1 MTDPRQRR
9 LLVLCLA
16 TVYLVWGTSYMA
28 TRVGVLN
35 LPPLLFAGVRFFIS
49 GTLLMAVAFWRGFS
63 LRALDGHWGHL
74 VMMSL
79 LGISVCNGLQV
90 WAMQWV
96 PSHTGALLN
105 ASSALWIVIFGLFG
119 ARSHRPETRAISG
132 LIIGFIG
139 TVLLVWPAHKL
150 TGVNVLTN
158 TMGNTLPA
166 AETVTPLVPQL
177 VILLA
182 CIVWS
187 LGTIYMRN
195 HSLKM
200 DIFAMLGTQMLL
212 GGVMLFLAGL
222 LRGELALWT
231 WSKPGLLSLA
241 YLVIFSSCFAY
252 VAYAWL
258 ARHAT
263 PAVTG
268 TYSYVN
274 PALAAV
280 VGYVGLGER
289 LSALQ
294 LAGAL
299 VILAG
304 VLMINW
310 PTKGSMKP
318 S

>member
-1 MTDPRQRR
+1 MSDPRQRR
-9 LLVLCLA
+9 LLVLSLA

-49 GTLLMAVAFWRGFS
+49 GILLMAVAYWRGFS
-63 LRALDGHWGHL
+63 LRQVHGQWGHIL
-74 VMMSL
+74 VMSL

-119 ARSHRPETRAISG
+119 ARSHRPETRAVAG
-132 LIIGFIG
+132 LVIGFIG
-139 TVLLVWPAHKL
+139 TVLLVWPASK
-150 TGVNVLTN
+150 
-158 TMGNTLPA
+158 
-166 AETVTPLVPQL
+166 TVTPLVPQL

-200 DIFAMLGTQMLL
+200 DVFAMLGTQMLM
-212 GGVMLFLAGL
+212 GGAMLFVAGL
-222 LRGELALWT
+222 ARGELGSWT
-231 WSKPGLLSLA
+231 WSRPGLFSLA
-241 YLVIFSSCFAY
+241 YLVVFSSCFAY

-263 PAVTG
+263 PAVVG

-274 PALAAV
+274 PALASV

-289 LSALQ
+289 LSLLQ
-294 LAGAL
+294 VVGAL
-299 VILAG
+299 IILAG

-310 PTKGSMKP
+310 PTRGSISP
-318 S
+318 V

>member
-9 LLVLCLA
+9 LLVLSLA
-16 TVYLVWGTSYMA
+16 TVYLVWGTSYLA

-49 GTLLMAVAFWRGFS
+49 GALLMTVAFWRGFS
-63 LRALDGHWGHL
+63 LKALDGHWGHL

-105 ASSALWIVIFGLFG
+105 ASSAMWIVIFGLFG
-119 ARSHRPETRAISG
+119 ARSHRPETRAIAG

-150 TGVNVLTN
+150 TGVNALAN
-158 TMGNTLPA
+158 TATTVG
-166 AETVTPLVPQL
+166 TVTPLVPQL

-195 HSLKM
+195 HSVKL
-200 DIFAMLGTQMLL
+200 DLFAMLGTQMLI
-212 GGVMLFLAGL
+212 GGVMLLLAGL
-222 LRGELALWT
+222 LHGELSSWT
-231 WSKPGLLSLA
+231 WSKPGLFSLA

-294 LAGAL
+294 VVGAL

-310 PTKGSMKP
+310 PARGSITP
-318 S
+318 

>member
-16 TVYLVWGTSYMA
+16 TVYLVWGTSYLA

-49 GTLLMAVAFWRGFS
+49 GVLLMAVAFWRGFS
-63 LRALDGHWGHL
+63 LKALDGHWGHL
-74 VMMSL
+74 LMMSL

-119 ARSHRPETRAISG
+119 ARSHRPETRAIAG

-139 TVLLVWPAHKL
+139 TVLLVWPARKL
-150 TGVNVLTN
+150 TGVNVA
-158 TMGNTLPA
+158 G
-166 AETVTPLVPQL
+166 TVTPLVPQL

-212 GGVMLFLAGL
+212 GGVMLFLAGV
-222 LRGELALWT
+222 LRGELSAWT

-294 LAGAL
+294 VAGAL

-310 PTKGSMKP
+310 PTKGSIAP
-318 S
+318 T

>member
-1 MTDPRQRR
+1 MNDPRQRQ
-9 LLVLCLA
+9 LLVLSLA
-16 TVYLVWGTSYMA
+16 TVYLVWGTSYLA

-49 GTLLMAVAFWRGFS
+49 GLLLMAVARWRGFS
-63 LRALDGHWGHL
+63 LRQVEGQWRHM

-119 ARSHRPETRAISG
+119 ARSHRPGALAVAG
-132 LIIGFIG
+132 LAIGFIG
-139 TVLLVWPAHKL
+139 TVLLVWPA
-150 TGVNVLTN
+150 
-158 TMGNTLPA
+158 GNQAGA
-166 AETVTPLVPQL
+166 ATETVTPLLPQM

-182 CIVWS
+182 CVVWS

-200 DIFAMLGTQMLL
+200 DVFGMLGTQMLI
-212 GGVMLFLAGL
+212 GGVMLAAAGL
-222 LRGELALWT
+222 VRGELSAWN
-231 WSKPGLLSLA
+231 WSRPGLFSLA

-263 PAVTG
+263 PAQAG

-274 PALAAV
+274 PALASV
-280 VGYVGLGER
+280 VGYVGLDER
-289 LSALQ
+289 LSVIQ
-294 LAGAL
+294 VIGAAI
-299 VILAG
+299 ILTG

-310 PTKGSMKP
+310 PTRGLMIQSR
-318 S
+318 

>member
-1 MTDPRQRR
+1 
-9 LLVLCLA
+9 
-16 TVYLVWGTSYMA
+16 VYLVWGTSYLA
-28 TRVGVLN
+28 TRVGVLH
-35 LPPLLFAGVRFFIS
+35 LPPLLFGGVRFFIS
-49 GTLLMAVAFWRGFS
+49 GVLLMAVAFWRGFS
-63 LRALDGHWGHL
+63 IRQLDGHWGHML
-74 VMMSL
+74 MMSL
-79 LGISVCNGLQV
+79 LGVSVCNGLQV

-105 ASSALWIVIFGLFG
+105 ASSAMWIVIFGLFG
-119 ARSHRPETRAISG
+119 ARSHRPETRAIAG

-139 TVLLVWPAHKL
+139 TVLLVWPVHEL
-150 TGVNVLTN
+150 TGVNALQ
-158 TMGNTLPA
+158 A
-166 AETVTPLVPQL
+166 AATATPLLPQL

-195 HSLKM
+195 HSVKL
-200 DIFAMLGTQMLL
+200 DIFAMLGTQMLI
-212 GGVMLFLAGL
+212 GGVMMFLVGL
-222 LRGELALWT
+222 ARGELSA
-231 WSKPGLLSLA
+231 WSWSRPGVFSLA

-263 PAVTG
+263 PAVVG

-280 VGYVGLGER
+280 VGYIGLDEH

-294 LAGAL
+294 VVGAL
-299 VILAG
+299 IILTG

-310 PTKGSMKP
+310 PTKGSIAP

>member
-1 MTDPRQRR
+1 MTDPRQRQ

-16 TVYLVWGTSYMA
+16 TVYLVWGTSYLA

-35 LPPLLFAGVRFFIS
+35 LPPLLYAGVRFVIS
-49 GTLLMAVAFWRGFS
+49 GALLMCVAFWRGFS
-63 LRALDGHWGHL
+63 LRQLEDHWGHL
-74 VMMSL
+74 LMMSL

-119 ARSHRPETRAISG
+119 ARSHRPETRAITG
-132 LIIGFIG
+132 LVIGFIG
-139 TVLLVWPAHKL
+139 TVLLVWPARKL
-150 TGVNVLTN
+150 TGVNV
-158 TMGNTLPA
+158 

-195 HSLKM
+195 HSLRM

-212 GGVMLFLAGL
+212 GGVMLFLAGV
-222 LRGELALWT
+222 LRGELSAWT
-231 WSKPGLLSLA
+231 WSKPGLYSLA

-310 PTKGSMKP
+310 PTKGSISP

>member
-9 LLVLCLA
+9 LLVLSLA

-49 GTLLMAVAFWRGFS
+49 GMLLMAVAFWRGFS
-63 LRALDGHWGHL
+63 IRQLHGHWGHM

-96 PSHTGALLN
+96 PSHTSALLN

-119 ARSHRPETRAISG
+119 ARSHRPETRAVAG

-150 TGVNVLTN
+150 TGVNV
-158 TMGNTLPA
+158 
-166 AETVTPLVPQL
+166 TPLVPQL

-187 LGTIYMRN
+187 MGTIYMRN
-195 HSLKM
+195 HSVKM
-200 DIFAMLGTQMLL
+200 DLFAMLGTQMLM
-212 GGVMLFLAGL
+212 GGVLLFLAGL
-222 LRGELALWT
+222 MRGELSFWT
-231 WSKPGLLSLA
+231 WSRPGLLSLA
-241 YLVIFSSCFAY
+241 YLMIFSSCFAY

-263 PAVTG
+263 PAQVG

-289 LSALQ
+289 LSPLQ
-294 LAGAL
+294 MAGGL
-299 VILAG
+299 IILAG
-304 VLMINW
+304 VLLINW
-310 PTKGSMKP
+310 PTKGSIVRP
-318 S
+318 

>member
-1 MTDPRQRR
+1 
-9 LLVLCLA
+9 
-16 TVYLVWGTSYMA
+16 
-28 TRVGVLN
+28 
-35 LPPLLFAGVRFFIS
+35 
-49 GTLLMAVAFWRGFS
+49 
-63 LRALDGHWGHL
+63 
-74 VMMSL
+74 
-79 LGISVCNGLQV
+79 
-90 WAMQWV
+90 V

-119 ARSHRPETRAISG
+119 ARSHRPETRAIAG
-132 LIIGFIG
+132 LGLGFTG

-150 TGVNVLTN
+150 TGVNV
-158 TMGNTLPA
+158 
-166 AETVTPLVPQL
+166 AETVTPLLPQL

-195 HSLKM
+195 HSVKM
-200 DIFAMLGTQMLL
+200 DIFAMLGTQMLM
-212 GGVMLFLAGL
+212 GGVMLFLVGL
-222 LRGELALWT
+222 ARGELSSWT
-231 WSKPGLLSLA
+231 WSRTGLLSLA
-241 YLVIFSSCFAY
+241 YLVLFSSCFAY

-294 LAGAL
+294 VVGAL

-310 PTKGSMKP
+310 PAKGSITA

>member
-1 MTDPRQRR
+1 MNDPRQRK
-9 LLVLCLA
+9 LLVLSLA
-16 TVYLVWGTSYMA
+16 TVYLVWGTSYLA
-28 TRVGVLN
+28 TRVGVLH

-49 GTLLMAVAFWRGFS
+49 GVLLMAVAVWRGFS
-63 LRALDGHWGHL
+63 LRQMQGQWGHML
-74 VMMSL
+74 MMSL
-79 LGISVCNGLQV
+79 LGVSVCNGLQV

-119 ARSHRPETRAISG
+119 ARSHRPEVRAVAG
-132 LIIGFIG
+132 LCIGFIG
-139 TVLLVWPAHKL
+139 TVLLVWPAHGFAG
-150 TGVNVLTN
+150 T
-158 TMGNTLPA
+158 PA
-166 AETVTPLVPQL
+166 DTVPLVPQL

-195 HSLKM
+195 HSVKL
-200 DIFAMLGTQMLL
+200 DIFAMLGSQMLV
-212 GGVMLFLAGL
+212 GGVLLSLVGLA
-222 LRGELALWT
+222 RGELGTWT
-231 WSKPGLLSLA
+231 WSRPGLLSLA
-241 YLVIFSSCFAY
+241 YLVVFSSCLAY

-263 PAVTG
+263 PAQVG

-294 LAGAL
+294 LVGAL
-299 VILAG
+299 IILAG

-310 PTKGSMKP
+310 PTRGSIAA
-318 S
+318 